1 MMQVIDNA
9 RHLYVEAEK
18 ETLQWILDYL
28 AEEKKRPPLQDA
40 AWSRIR
46 QHRLYFDLVQWCPV
60 GLNGSS
66 IGEWLPS
73 WSQYVSV
80 VRQWFVRKSG
90 NRE

>member
-40 AWSRIR
+40 A
-46 QHRLYFDLVQWCPV
+46 
-60 GLNGSS
+60 
-66 IGEWLPS
+66 
-73 WSQYVSV
+73 
-80 VRQWFVRKSG
+80 
-90 NRE
+90 

>member
-40 AWSRIR
+40 AWRMAENWEAI
-46 QHRLYFDLVQWCPV
+46 
-60 GLNGSS
+60 
-66 IGEWLPS
+66 
-73 WSQYVSV
+73 
-80 VRQWFVRKSG
+80 
-90 NRE
+90 